1 MRKLRRNLGR
11 RLSFHSENDPPVRV
25 LKWHLMSEKKFSL
38 LPIFVTVFIDLLGV
52 GLVIPIFAPLFLD
65 FRGGL
70 LPASFSLATRTM
82 ILGFMMAAF
91 PLAQFF
97 GSPILGALS
106 DRIGRKK
113 VLLFSLFGTF
123 IGYILSALGITFGA
137 LWLLFLSRIIDG
149 FTGGNISTAMSA
161 IADLSDQKS
170 KARNFGLIG
179 MAFGLG
185 FIIGPY
191 VGGKLSDPGVWPWF
205 NYSTPFLFAAV
216 LCAFNIFLVLWRF
229 RETLARK
236 IHREISLFT
245 GFKNIYRAFQLP
257 NLRVLFTVVFLLTFG
272 FNFFTQFF
280 QVYLIER
287 FHFGQ
292 GQIGDLFAFMGFW
305 IALTQGLVTRSL
317 SKKFPPERILKF
329 TFLGMSF
336 VLLLILFVPAAKFL
350 YLVLPFL
357 ALFNGLTQPNTTAL
371 VSNLSDRQSQGEI
384 LGIQQSIQS
393 AGMAIPPII
402 AGFLV
407 SVHRTLPVLA
417 GSVLIFTAW
426 LVFVGFFKP
435 SEKNLFHEI

>member
-1 MRKLRRNLGR
+1 M
-11 RLSFHSENDPPVRV
+11 P
-25 LKWHLMSEKKFSL
+25 EKKFSL
-38 LPIFVTVFIDLLGV
+38 LPIFTTVFLDLLGV
-52 GLVIPIFAPLFLD
+52 GLVIPIFAPLFLNPD
-65 FRGGL
+65 GGV
-70 LPASFSLATRTM
+70 LPFSADLTTRARL
-82 ILGFMMAAF
+82 LGFLMATF

-106 DRIGRKK
+106 DRFGRKK

-123 IGYILSALGITFGA
+123 VGYLLSALGITFGA

-170 KARNFGLIG
+170 KARNFGLVG

-191 VGGKLSDPGVWPWF
+191 VGGKLSDPAVLPWF
-205 NYSTPFLFAAV
+205 NSATPFLFAAV

-229 RETLARK
+229 RETLTQK
-236 IHREISLFT
+236 IQREISLLT

-257 NLRVLFTVVFLLTFG
+257 NLRVLFAVVFLLTFG

-280 QVYLIER
+280 QVYLIEK

-305 IALTQGLVTRSL
+305 IALTQGLLTRPL
-317 SKKFPPERILKF
+317 SRKFPPERILPF
-329 TFLGMSF
+329 TLSGMAF
-336 VLLLILFVPAAKFL
+336 VLLVILLVPAAKFL
-350 YLVLPFL
+350 YFVLPFL
-357 ALFNGLTQPNTTAL
+357 AFFNGLTQPNTTAL
-371 VSNLSDRQSQGEI
+371 VSNSSDRQSQGEI

-393 AGMAIPPII
+393 AGMVIPPVI
-402 AGFLV
+402 AGFIV
-407 SVHRTLPVLA
+407 SVHQTLPVLA
-417 GSVLIFTAW
+417 GSGLVFSAW
-426 LVFVGFFKP
+426 LVFVLLFKP
-435 SEKNLFHEI
+435 REKTVFHEV